1 MTMKRSLGGILMAGA
16 LAAGLGG
23 CAYDAEMTAGRSS
36 PGASQPGA
44 SQAPATGIVRY
55 KGTNEYSST
64 YGGERYPGLPYQG
77 FQQVEQQPLSTFSV
91 DVDTAAYS
99 HVRRILKK
107 RQMPPRDAVR
117 IEEMVNYFD
126 YDYPRPRNP
135 EEPFSIVTTVMPNPW
150 NAETQLLHVGL
161 QGYSV
166 PRRARPPVNLVFLI
180 DVSGSMKGEERLGL
194 AKRSL
199 KGLTKG
205 LQADDS
211 IAIVTFSDGTRT
223 LLDPTPVRER
233 QRIESAIN
241 RLKAGGGTGGE
252 KGLEHAYSVADHQ
265 FNSDA
270 VNRVILI
277 SDGDF
282 NVGASDP
289 AAMRKLITKK
299 RKSGVY
305 LTVLTVGDGNVNDH
319 IAQAL
324 AQAGNG
330 QAAHLDSLME
340 ARKVLDDE
348 VTANLIPIAEDVKI
362 QLEFNPAIV
371 DGYRLIGYETRAL
384 KSRDF
389 RNDRVDAGD
398 VGSGHSVTALYE
410 ITLVPHLA
418 RARQGFR
425 YQLASRDPDLKR
437 AVEAQD
443 EYAYVKLRYK
453 TPGTRNSRELG
464 QPISSFEEVEL
475 LEDAPEDVRFA
486 VAVAAFGQIL
496 RGEIDSGEF
505 NYDDVLD
512 LAHSGRSSDP
522 YGRRGAF
529 LQLVRQAEGLSDGW

>member
-1 MTMKRSLGGILMAGA
+1 MTIKRSFGGVLIAGA
-16 LAAGLGG
+16 LAAGLAG
-23 CAYDAEMTAGRSS
+23 CTVEQSYNSS
-36 PGASQPGA
+36 SSASS
-44 SQAPATGIVRY
+44 SQAPATGIARY
-55 KGTNEYSST
+55 KGSNEYSSS
-64 YGGERYPGLPYQG
+64 YGGERYPSLPYQG
-77 FQQVEQQPLSTFSV
+77 FQQVGEQPRSTFSV

-99 HVRRILKK
+99 HVRRILKS

-126 YDYPRPRNP
+126 YDYPQPRNP
-135 EEPFSIVTTVMPNPW
+135 EEPFAITTTMMPNPW

-180 DVSGSMKGEERLGL
+180 DVSGSMKGEDRLGL

-205 LQADDS
+205 LQGDDQ
-211 IAIVTFSDGTRT
+211 IAIVTFSNGTRT
-223 LLDPTPVRER
+223 VLDPTPARASD
-233 QRIESAIN
+233 RIESAIN
-241 RLKAGGGTGGE
+241 RLRAGGGTGGE

-265 FNSDA
+265 FSSDA

-282 NVGASDP
+282 NIGASDP
-289 AAMRKLITKK
+289 AAMRRLITKK

-348 VTANLIPIAEDVKI
+348 VTANLIPIAEDVKVQI
-362 QLEFNPAIV
+362 EFNPDIIA
-371 DGYRLIGYETRAL
+371 GYRLIGYETRAL
-384 KSRDF
+384 RSRDF

-398 VGSGHSVTALYE
+398 VGSGHSVTAFYE
-410 ITLVPHLA
+410 ITLAPHLA

-425 YQLASRDPDLKR
+425 YQLASKDPDHKR
-437 AVEAQD
+437 MVAAED
-443 EYAYVKLRYK
+443 EYAYIKLRYK
-453 TPGTRNSRELG
+453 APGTRSSHELG
-464 QPISSFEEVEL
+464 KAISKFEEVEL

-496 RGEIDSGEF
+496 RGEIDTGEF

-522 YGRRGAF
+522 YGRRGEF
-529 LQLVRQAEGLSDGW
+529 LQLVRQAEGLSDGAW

>member
-1 MTMKRSLGGILMAGA
+1 MTMNRLLGGFLIAGA
-16 LAAGLGG
+16 LAAGLAG
-23 CAYDAEMTAGRSS
+23 CTVEQSYNSS
-36 PGASQPGA
+36 SSASS
-44 SQAPATGIVRY
+44 SQAPASGIVRY
-55 KGTNEYSST
+55 KGSGEYSST
-64 YGGERYPGLPYQG
+64 YGGERYPSLPYQG
-77 FQQVEQQPLSTFSV
+77 FQQVEEQPRSTFSV

-99 HVRRILKK
+99 HVRRILKS

-126 YDYPRPRNP
+126 YDYPQPRNP
-135 EEPFSIVTTVMPNPW
+135 EEPFSITTTIMPNPW

-161 QGYSV
+161 QGYSM

-180 DVSGSMKGEERLGL
+180 DVSGSMKGEDRLGL

-205 LQADDS
+205 LREDDS

-223 LLDPTPVRER
+223 VLDPTPARDK

-241 RLKAGGGTGGE
+241 RLKAGGSTGGE

-265 FNSDA
+265 FSSDA

-348 VTANLIPIAEDVKI
+348 VTANLIPIAEDVKVQI
-362 QLEFNPAIV
+362 EFNPEIIG
-371 DGYRLIGYETRAL
+371 GYRLIGYETRAL
-384 KSRDF
+384 RSRDF

-425 YQLASRDPDLKR
+425 YQLASTDPDQKG
-437 AVEAQD
+437 AVATQD
-443 EYAYVKLRYK
+443 EYAFVKLRFK
-453 TPGTRNSRELG
+453 APGTRTSRELG
-464 QPISSFEEVEL
+464 QPISMFEEVEL

-496 RGEIDSGEF
+496 RGEIDTGEF

-522 YGRRGAF
+522 YGRRGEF
-529 LQLVRQAEGLSDGW
+529 LQLVRQAEGLSDGAW

>member
-1 MTMKRSLGGILMAGA
+1 
-16 LAAGLGG
+16 
-23 CAYDAEMTAGRSS
+23 
-36 PGASQPGA
+36 
-44 SQAPATGIVRY
+44 
-55 KGTNEYSST
+55 
-64 YGGERYPGLPYQG
+64 
-77 FQQVEQQPLSTFSV
+77 
-91 DVDTAAYS
+91 
-99 HVRRILKK
+99 
-107 RQMPPRDAVR
+107 MPPRDAVR

-126 YDYPRPRNP
+126 YDYPRPREK
-135 EEPFSIVTTVMPNPW
+135 EEPFAITTTVLPNPW
-150 NAETQLLHVGL
+150 NSETQLLHVGL
-161 QGYSV
+161 QGYTV
-166 PRRARPPVNLVFLI
+166 PRRERPPVNLVFLI
-180 DVSGSMKGEERLGL
+180 DVSGSMKGEDRLGL

-199 KGLTKG
+199 KGLAKG
-205 LQADDS
+205 LQDDDK
-211 IAIVTFSDGTRT
+211 IAIVTFSNGSRT
-223 LLDPTPVRER
+223 VLDPTLVKDK
-233 QRIESAIN
+233 QRIATAIDK
-241 RLKAGGGTGGE
+241 LEAGGGTGGE

-265 FNSDA
+265 FSSDA

-289 AAMRKLITKK
+289 ASMRKLITKK

-348 VTANLIPIAEDVKI
+348 VTSNLIPIAEDVKI
-362 QLEFNPAIV
+362 QVEFNPDIV
-371 DGYRLIGYETRAL
+371 GAYRLIGYETRAL
-384 KSRDF
+384 NRRDF
-389 RNDRVDAGD
+389 ANDRVDAGD

-418 RARQGFR
+418 RARLGFR

-453 TPGTRNSRELG
+453 APGTRSSHQLG
-464 QPISSFEEVEL
+464 QPVSKFEEAEL

-496 RGEIDSGEF
+496 RGEIDTREF

-512 LAHSGRSSDP
+512 LAQSGRSSDP
-522 YGRRGAF
+522 YGRRSEF
-529 LQLVRQAEGLSDGW
+529 LQLVRQAEGLSEGAW